1 MLHMILAHWYVVARQ
16 HDDIIIYDI
25 DRNLEGPLICFV
37 AQLFIAKGILLILC
51 FIARLGIFT
60 LMTLSLSK
68 KIKNKNLADKHKWY
82 NHLLVR
88 HSMVP
93 PEETCSDKVGHNH
106 IHSVVVMGKKD
117 ADYSHCT
124 QSPAKPVIPPE
135 SLWRIYQKERGKKKG
150 QYTRKNKPYTK
161 KLFSPPMN
169 SNSCISW
176 Y

>member
-1 MLHMILAHWYVVARQ
+1 MILAHWYVVARQ

-25 DRNLEGPLICFV
+25 DKNLEGPSVCFL
-37 AQLFIAKGILLILC
+37 AQLFIAKEDLANFVFYSKIR
-51 FIARLGIFT
+51 RLYFDDIIFVP
-60 LMTLSLSK
+60 K
-68 KIKNKNLADKHKWY
+68 KYIYINLADKHKWY

-93 PEETCSDKVGHNH
+93 PEQTCSDKVGHNH

-135 SLWRIYQKERGKKKG
+135 SLWRIYQKEREKMFDIPER
-150 QYTRKNKPYTK
+150 TNHIPKNCF
-161 KLFSPPMN
+161 LLL
-169 SNSCISW
+169 
-176 Y
+176 

>member
-1 MLHMILAHWYVVARQ
+1 
-16 HDDIIIYDI
+16 
-25 DRNLEGPLICFV
+25 
-37 AQLFIAKGILLILC
+37 
-51 FIARLGIFT
+51 
-60 LMTLSLSK
+60 MTLSLSK
-68 KIKNKNLADKHKWY
+68 KIKNINLADKHKWY

-135 SLWRIYQKERGKKKG
+135 SLWRIYQKERGKKKSSIH
-150 QYTRKNKPYTK
+150 QKEQTIYQKIVFSSYEFQLLYQLVLMCQCDPTALLKAFLLFTTRCHHCINQQCHVSQANKNQDLIKNIAT
-161 KLFSPPMN
+161 
-169 SNSCISW
+169 IW
-176 Y
+176 

>member
-1 MLHMILAHWYVVARQ
+1 MVARQ

-25 DRNLEGPLICFV
+25 DRNLWYVSLLNSLL
-37 AQLFIAKGILLILC
+37 QKRILLILC

-68 KIKNKNLADKHKWY
+68 KIKNINLADKHKWY

-135 SLWRIYQKERGKKKG
+135 SLWRIYQKERGKNKFK
-150 QYTRKNKPYTK
+150 TPERTNHIPKNCF
-161 KLFSPPMN
+161 LLL
-169 SNSCISW
+169 
-176 Y
+176 